1 METAMLAKT
10 WWVLAA
16 RGVIAIIFGVL
27 TLLLPG
33 VTLATL
39 ILLFGCYAIVD
50 GIFSIIAAV
59 RHRVGERRWWTL
71 LLEGLAS
78 IGAGIVTFAF
88 PGLTT
93 IVLLWVIAVWTVVTG
108 VLEIIT
114 AIRLRHEITGE
125 GWLTASGVLSIA
137 FGVLLMIAPAAGAL
151 ALVLWI
157 GAYAVVFGAFL
168 LVLAFRLRGKR
179 VEVRRVMPRAA

>member
-1 METAMLAKT
+1 M
-10 WWVLAA
+10 
-16 RGVIAIIFGVL
+16 
-27 TLLLPG
+27 
-33 VTLATL
+33 
-39 ILLFGCYAIVD
+39 
-50 GIFSIIAAV
+50 
-59 RHRVGERRWWTL
+59 
-71 LLEGLAS
+71 
-78 IGAGIVTFAF
+78 TFAF

-93 IVLLWVIAVWTVVTG
+93 IVLLWVIAVWAVVTG

-125 GWLTASGVLSIA
+125 GWLAASGVLSIA